1 MTRLFYQ
8 HVCYS
13 TELPAFAVRQQL
25 VQVVQPLPTGWR
37 RWLGFRPRCRGLVGV
52 DTFRARV
59 ANGRSDG
66 PVVEGNWQSTLLAG
80 THVELTIRIP
90 AETWIGAGVFLL
102 WNLLLV
108 SLTGIFTHPARL
120 LSPAGLLLL
129 PLLVFTLLTL
139 ADLRWS
145 LRRARRYFEDALQL
159 IPLPA

>member
-8 HVCYS
+8 HVHYA

-25 VQVVQPLPTGWR
+25 QQVVQPPQAGWR
-37 RWLGFRPRCRGLVGV
+37 RWLGFRPRCQGVVGV
-52 DTFRARV
+52 NNFQARV

-66 PVVEGNWQSTLLAG
+66 PVVEGSWQPAPLAG
-80 THVELTIRIP
+80 TRVELTICLP
-90 AETWIGAGVFLL
+90 AETWVSAGFFLL
-102 WNLLLV
+102 CNLLLV

-129 PLLVFTLLTL
+129 PLLAFTLLIL

-145 LRRARRYFEDALQL
+145 LRRARRYFEDTLQL